1 MGYNTR
7 KIGTEYER
15 KAGAY
20 LEAKGY
26 VIQEYNFRCR
36 MGEIDIIARDG
47 KCLVFCEV
55 KYRSGRE
62 ADIRQ
67 RPWMKRS
74 RESSQNAPC
83 TTLPLRDFRES
94 NAVLTWSA

>member
-55 KYRSGRE
+55 KYRSGPGSGHPAE
-62 ADIRQ
+62 AVD
-67 RPWMKRS
+67 
-74 RESSQNAPC
+74 
-83 TTLPLRDFRES
+83 
-94 NAVLTWSA
+94 